1 MSYAAVPSWIRISD
15 APATHGNFG
24 GDKTAAEKRKR
35 SFPWTH
41 NLLKAL
47 VAARAAGATWKAISD
62 QLIDKTGRQIGPDA
76 VANRVLRFEEEEEEK

>member
-15 APATHGNFG
+15 APATHGNVG
-24 GDKTAAEKRKR
+24 GDKTAGEKRKR

-41 NLLKAL
+41 KLLKAL